1 MLFSG
6 KALQRRQ
13 QVLVKIGETVSPE
26 IQNRAALV
34 KIVNFSLF

>member
-6 KALQRRQ
+6 KALQRQ
-13 QVLVKIGETVSPE
+13 QEVLVKIGDTVSPE

-34 KIVNFSLF
+34 KIVKFSLF

>member
-6 KALQRRQ
+6 KALQRQ
-13 QVLVKIGETVSPE
+13 QEVPVKIGETVSPE

-34 KIVNFSLF
+34 KIVKFSLF